1 MRLRNSLQVG
11 GIVAASLLWLGGFG
25 TPTRAHNL
33 DLDFTQFHISRWDA
47 DNGLPSSS
55 VSAIAQTK
63 DGYIWI
69 GTYSGLARFD
79 GVRFT
84 VFDRTNDALL
94 QNEILSLLATPDGAL
109 WIGTAGGATRYFH
122 GRFEAFGADKG
133 LPAGPVADFT
143 GNGGLIWAAVRNRG
157 LYVLKDG
164 RFHAFGPSGL
174 HLGNRPHSLQPAP
187 GGGIWAA
194 DDSGVVQISV
204 SGMAQSFEPAKTGPV
219 RLIFADTNGALWAAT
234 SDGALMR
241 LQNGVWET
249 KPVPGLH
256 LQRKLVVLSMI
267 RDREGT
273 LWIGTD
279 NSGLIGIDAANKVRV
294 YQDPPGIPEPRITS
308 LLEDSEGGL
317 WLGMPVFGAMQV
329 RDGRVTPYGRP
340 EGMSWDVALSV
351 MQTRDGTVWAGLE
364 GGGLNLLQGGRWR
377 VITAPQVLAGTV
389 PYTMLESRD
398 GSVWVATDNSTL
410 HRFVNGV
417 LVLKLKIPGNPGN
430 PSALAEDSAGT
441 LWVGAVRGLY
451 RLRGSQWDAAAE
463 GSGAPWHGAV
473 YAILPGEGGAVEVAT
488 DSGLWSLSNGRFTV
502 VPGTEGQNVQAL
514 LRDSQGTVW
523 AGLYGV
529 GLLRIRSGRNRL
541 FGTADGLPDL
551 QIVSLAEDGLGKLW
565 IGGARGIYSANLK
578 ALEQRA
584 SGSAAPIVFDQI
596 GLSEGMRS
604 RECNGGQTP
613 SVWRMHDGT
622 VWFATMRG
630 LVKVDP
636 AKQAP
641 PFTSMPAII
650 EEVVVGHQRRAI
662 DLPVVK
668 LGPAGRDVGFRY
680 TAANFAAPDRV
691 RFRYRLRGYDDKWV
705 DVGGRRE
712 AFYTNLPPGRYAF
725 VVQAGVPGHWGAASS
740 RLHLD
745 IEAFWYETWFAR
757 IAAVLLLLLIVAAV
771 VVVRTRHLRL
781 REAELAAKV
790 EERTS
795 ELREEINERR
805 RAEERAESLAQTKSE
820 FLANMSHEMRTPM
833 NSVIGMTSLLMET
846 PLSSEQRECV
856 EVVRA
861 SGTHLLAVINDI
873 LDYSKVESGT
883 LSLESLPF
891 RIDQCV
897 KEVFDLL
904 SPLAKPKNIQLICAF
919 EEVPVAIRGDITRL
933 RQILVNLV
941 GNGIKFTRHGEVE
954 VHVYPHEDGTPPVLR
969 FEVRDTGVGI
979 ADEHQMDLFQAFT
992 QGDSSTTRR
1001 FGGTGLGLAISRRLV
1016 ELMGGTIGVRNN
1028 PNAGATFWFTLPAE
1042 AVDASLVPKP
1052 ARPGGIDTSLAARL
1066 PLRILL
1072 AEDNPVN
1079 QKVGTRLLEKL
1090 GYHPDLA
1097 SNGQEAL
1104 DAVRRQSYDII
1115 LMDMQM
1121 PVMDGLEASR
1131 VVVQEYPAETRPFIV
1146 AMTANVLESD
1156 REACKNAGMDDFLA
1170 KPVLLSDLHK
1180 LLERVSVQLG
1190 LRREGIRLRKTIHP
1204 EPPAT
1209 PAPPPA
1215 G

>member
-1 MRLRNSLQVG
+1 MRLQSELPVG
-11 GIVAASLLWLGGFG
+11 GIVVASLLWLCGFA
-25 TPTRAHNL
+25 PPVLAL
-33 DLDFTQFHISRWDA
+33 DLSLDFSQFHLSTWNA

-55 VSAIAQTK
+55 VSAIAQTR
-63 DGYIWI
+63 DGYLWF

-84 VFDRTNDALL
+84 VFDRSNGSLP
-94 QNEILSLLATPDGAL
+94 QNEILCLLAARDGAL
-109 WIGTAGGATRYFH
+109 WIGTPRGAARYSR
-122 GRFEAFGADKG
+122 GRIETFGADKG
-133 LPAGPVADFT
+133 LPEAPIVDFAE
-143 GNGGLIWAAVRNRG
+143 NGGMVWAAVRNHGIYLLKEGHFQIFSPPG
-157 LYVLKDG
+157 LAV
-164 RFHAFGPSGL
+164 
-174 HLGNRPHSLQPAP
+174 GNTLHSLQPAS

-194 DDSGVVQISV
+194 GPDGVVRISASGQLQI
-204 SGMAQSFEPAKTGPV
+204 FEPAKTGPV
-219 RLIFADTNGALWAAT
+219 SLIFADVNGALWAAT
-234 SDGALMR
+234 SGGALMR
-241 LQNGVWET
+241 LQDGVWNAD
-249 KPVPGLH
+249 PVPSLH
-256 LQRKLVVLSMI
+256 LKRKLVVLSMI

-273 LWIGTD
+273 LWLGTD
-279 NSGLIGIDAANKVRV
+279 NSGLIGIDGTRLRV
-294 YQDPPGIPEPRITS
+294 YKDSPSLPEPRVTS
-308 LLEDSEGGL
+308 LLEDSEGAL
-317 WLGMPVFGAMQV
+317 WLGMPVFGAL
-329 RDGRVTPYGRP
+329 RASEGRVTPYGRP

-351 MQTRDGTVWAGLE
+351 MQTRDGKVWAGLE
-364 GGGLNLLQGGRWR
+364 GGGLNLLEGGRWR
-377 VITAPQVLAGTV
+377 VITAPHVLAGTV
-389 PYTMLESRD
+389 PYTLLEGRD

-410 HRFVNGV
+410 HRFRRGAMVQ
-417 LVLKLKIPGNPGN
+417 KLKIPGNPGN
-430 PSALAEDSAGT
+430 PSTLAEDSAGT
-441 LWVGAVRGLY
+441 LWLGAAHGLY
-451 RLRGSQWDAAAE
+451 RLRGARFEAPRESA
-463 GSGAPWHGAV
+463 GAPWNSPV
-473 YAILPGEGGAVEVAT
+473 NAILPGENGALDVAT
-488 DSGLWSLSNGRFTV
+488 DAGLWTYSNAQFTL
-502 VPGTEGQNVQAL
+502 VPGTGGQNVTAL
-514 LRDSQGTVW
+514 LRDSQGTLW

-529 GLLRIRSGRNRL
+529 GLLRIHSGHIRR
-541 FGTADGLPDL
+541 FVPADGLPET
-551 QIVSLAEDGLGKLW
+551 QIASLVEDGFGKLW
-565 IGGARGIYSANLK
+565 IGGARGIYSAAMK

-584 SGSAAPIVFDQI
+584 AGGTSRVIFDSI

-604 RECNGGQTP
+604 RECNGSETP
-613 SVWRMHDGT
+613 SAWRMQDGSL
-622 VWFATMRG
+622 WFATMRG

-636 AKQAP
+636 TRPPP
-641 PFTSMPAII
+641 PFTDVPASI
-650 EEVVVGHQRRAI
+650 EELIVGHQVRSIGPFAA
-662 DLPVVK
+662 K
-668 LGPAGRDVGFRY
+668 LGPNERDVGFRY
-680 TAANFAAPDRV
+680 TAASFAAADRL
-691 RFRYRLRGYDDKWV
+691 RFRYRLEGYDANWV
-705 DVGGRRE
+705 DAESRRE
-712 AFYTNLPPGRYAF
+712 AYYTNLPPGRYVF
-725 VVQAGVPGHWGAASS
+725 VVQAGVPGQWGPTAS
-740 RLHLD
+740 RLNLD
-745 IEAFWYETWFAR
+745 VGAFWYETWLAR
-757 IAAVLLLLLIVAAV
+757 IAGAVLLLLIAAAV
-771 VVVRTRHLRL
+771 YFRRTKGLHR

-790 EERTS
+790 EERTR

-805 RAEERAESLAQTKSE
+805 RAEERSEVLARTKSE

-846 PLSSEQRECV
+846 QLSDEQRECV
-856 EVVRA
+856 DVVRA

-883 LSLESLPF
+883 LQLESLPF

-954 VHVYPHEDGTPPVLR
+954 VHVYPHEDGNPPVWR
-969 FEVRDTGVGI
+969 FEIRDTGVGI
-979 ADEHQMDLFQAFT
+979 PTDNQQALFEVFT

-1016 ELMGGTIGVRNN
+1016 ELMGGAIGARNN
-1028 PNAGATFWFTLPAE
+1028 PDVGATFWFTLPAE
-1042 AVDASLVPKP
+1042 PVDASLIPKP
-1052 ARPGGIDTSLAARL
+1052 ARPGGLDKSLAARI

-1104 DAVRRQSYDII
+1104 DAIRRQNYDVV

-1131 VVVQEYPAETRPFIV
+1131 IVVQEYPVETRPFIV

-1156 REACKNAGMDDFLA
+1156 REACRNAGMDDFLG

-1190 LRREGIRLRKTIHP
+1190 LHRVGISGRRTARSDQ
-1204 EPPAT
+1204 PAM
-1209 PAPPPA
+1209 PAPPVD

>member
-1 MRLRNSLQVG
+1 MRLRNSLPFG
-11 GIVAASLLWLGGFG
+11 GILAATLLWLGGVAS
-25 TPTRAHNL
+25 PIRAHNL
-33 DLDFTQFHISRWDA
+33 DLDFTQFHLSKWDA

-55 VSAIAQTK
+55 VNAIAQTK
-63 DGYIWI
+63 DGYIWF
-69 GTYSGLARFD
+69 GTYGGLARFD

-84 VFDRTNDALL
+84 VFDHTNGSLP

-109 WIGTAGGATRYFH
+109 WIGTARGAARYSH

-133 LPAGPVADFT
+133 LPEGSVIDFT
-143 GNGGLIWAAVRNRG
+143 RNGGLIWAAVRNHG
-157 LYVLKDG
+157 LYLLKDG
-164 RFHAFGPSGL
+164 RFRPFGPPGL
-174 HLGNRPHSLQPAP
+174 RLGNRPHSMQPAP
-187 GGGIWAA
+187 GGGVWAA
-194 DDSGVVQISV
+194 DDSGIVQISV
-204 SGMAQSFEPAKTGPV
+204 AGVAQSFEPSKTGQV
-219 RLIFADTNGALWAAT
+219 RFIFADTNGALWAVT
-234 SDGALMR
+234 FEGALLR
-241 LQNGVWET
+241 LQNGVWDT
-249 KPVPGLH
+249 NPVPGLH
-256 LQRKLVVLSMI
+256 LPRKLVVLSMI
-267 RDREGT
+267 RDHEGT

-279 NSGLIGIDAANKVRV
+279 NSGLIGVDAANRVRV
-294 YQDPPGIPEPRITS
+294 YKDSPGLPEPRVTS
-308 LLEDSEGGL
+308 LLEDNEGGL
-317 WLGMPVFGAMQV
+317 WLGMPVFGALQV

-364 GGGLNLLQGGRWR
+364 GGGLNLLQGGHWR
-377 VITAPQVLAGTV
+377 VMTAPQVLAGTV
-389 PYTMLESRD
+389 PYTMLESTD

-410 HRFVNGV
+410 HRFRNGAV
-417 LVLKLKIPGNPGN
+417 AQVFKIPGNPGN
-430 PSALAEDSAGT
+430 PAALAEDSAGT
-441 LWVGAVRGLY
+441 LWVGTVRGLY
-451 RLRGSQWDAAAE
+451 RLRGTQWDSPAE
-463 GSGAPWHGAV
+463 GAGSPWHGPV
-473 YAILPGEGGAVEVAT
+473 SAILAGEDGAVQVAT
-488 DSGLWSLSNGRFTV
+488 DAGLWSLINGRFAQ

-514 LRDSQGTVW
+514 LRDSQGTLWV
-523 AGLYGV
+523 GLYGV
-529 GLLRIRSGRNRL
+529 GLLRIHAGQSRL

-551 QIVSLAEDGLGKLW
+551 QIVSLVEDGLGKLW
-565 IGGARGIYSANLK
+565 IGGARGIYSTYFK

-584 SGSAAPIVFDQI
+584 SGGGPPVVFDEI

-604 RECNGGQTP
+604 RECNGGETP
-613 SVWRMHDGT
+613 SAWRMRDGT
-622 VWFATMRG
+622 LWFATMRG

-636 AKQAP
+636 SKQAP
-641 PFTSMPAII
+641 PFSSMPPII
-650 EEVVVGHQRRAI
+650 EEMVIGRQRRAI
-662 DLPVVK
+662 DLSVVK
-668 LGPAGRDVGFRY
+668 LGPTERDVGFRY
-680 TAANFAAPDRV
+680 TAASFAAPDRV
-691 RFRYRLRGYDDKWV
+691 SFRYRLQGYDAKWV
-705 DVGGRRE
+705 DAGGRRE

-725 VVQAGVPGHWGAASS
+725 VVQAGVPGKWGAVSS
-740 RLHLD
+740 SLDLD
-745 IEAFWYETWFAR
+745 IAPFWYETWFSR
-757 IAAVLLLLLIVAAV
+757 IAAVALLTLLAAGFYVA
-771 VVVRTRHLRL
+771 RTRHLHR

-790 EERTS
+790 EERTR

-883 LSLESLPF
+883 LQLESLPF

-954 VHVYPHEDGTPPVLR
+954 VHVYPHADGNPPVWR

-979 ADEHQMDLFQAFT
+979 ADEHRIDLFQAFT

-1028 PNAGATFWFTLPAE
+1028 SNVGATFWFTLPAE

-1052 ARPGGIDTSLAARL
+1052 ARPAGIDTSLAARL
-1066 PLRILL
+1066 PLRVLL

-1104 DAVRRQSYDII
+1104 DAVRRQNYDII

-1131 VVVQEYPAETRPFIV
+1131 IVVQEYPMETRPFIV

-1190 LRREGIRLRKTIHP
+1190 LRRVGIARHRTVPP
-1204 EPPAT
+1204 EPPAK
-1209 PAPPPA
+1209 PATPPA
-1215 G
+1215 D